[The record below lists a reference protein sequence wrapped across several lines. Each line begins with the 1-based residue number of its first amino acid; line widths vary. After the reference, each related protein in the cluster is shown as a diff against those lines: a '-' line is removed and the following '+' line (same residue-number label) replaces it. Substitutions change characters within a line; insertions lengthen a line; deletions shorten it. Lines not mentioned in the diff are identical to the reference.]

1 MSEETS
7 DICHLS
13 EVSYSVR
20 VYDTG
25 ERNCVSA
32 DSDRRLVQAVLVHE
46 SVVVYRQLRLVHC
59 T

>member
-13 EVSYSVR
+13 EVSYSER
-20 VYDTG
+20 VFDPG
-25 ERNCVSA
+25 EWDCVYLH
-32 DSDRRLVQAVLVHE
+32 SDRRLVQAVLSYE
-46 SVVVYRQLRLVHC
+46 SVVIYRQLRLVYC